1 MSERYATAVEVVK
14 IGRELRAELERAARE
29 EQRDVTSLARLI
41 VRQWLDARRNRA
53 VHDAR

>member
-1 MSERYATAVEVVK
+1 VSERYATAVEVVK